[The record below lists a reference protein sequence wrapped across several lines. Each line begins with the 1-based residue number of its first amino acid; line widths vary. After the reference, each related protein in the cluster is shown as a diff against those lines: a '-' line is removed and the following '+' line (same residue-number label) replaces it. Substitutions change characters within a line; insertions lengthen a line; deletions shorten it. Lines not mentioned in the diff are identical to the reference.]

1 LFTKAGNSGLDRGAL
16 VRYRERMEFAFFGQ
30 RLRAIRE
37 GTFIRHEPMGLREL
51 ARRSGLR
58 PSTISQWESGLRW
71 RDKLPPADD
80 VQRLADALGIP
91 FEQLTGVSD
100 RPTPERALE
109 VQRMP
114 LADLLRRMGARPYRG
129 WPIEDFVPATGPG
142 PRTEHGF
149 APARPLAKRGETG
162 EPVQQVLVVGDFLR
176 ELILPGD
183 VVAFDTRQTPEANDV
198 VVATRFPVE
207 TIVAFLRV
215 RDDRRSLESPDGH
228 TSIPLDPDIRI
239 LGPIVAVQR
248 ALWRLR
254 PAAR

>member
-1 LFTKAGNSGLDRGAL
+1 
-16 VRYRERMEFAFFGQ
+16 MEFAFFGQ

-80 VQRLADALGIP
+80 VQRLADALAIP
-91 FEQLTGVSD
+91 FEQLTGVAD
-100 RPTPERALE
+100 RPTSAMAPE
-109 VQRMP
+109 VQRVP
-114 LADLLRRMGARPYRG
+114 LAELLRRMGARPYRG
-129 WPIEDFVPATGPG
+129 WPIEDFAPATGPG
-142 PRTEHGF
+142 TRTAHGLV
-149 APARPLAKRGETG
+149 PARPLEKRGEPG
-162 EPVQQVLVVGDFLR
+162 EPVQQVLVVGDFLGG
-176 ELILPGD
+176 LILPGD
-183 VVAFDTRQTPEANDV
+183 VVAFDTRQTPQANDV
-198 VVATRFPVE
+198 VVATRFPAE

-228 TSIPLDPDIRI
+228 TSLPLDRDIRI
-239 LGPIVAVQR
+239 LGPVVAVQR

-254 PAAR
+254 PATR